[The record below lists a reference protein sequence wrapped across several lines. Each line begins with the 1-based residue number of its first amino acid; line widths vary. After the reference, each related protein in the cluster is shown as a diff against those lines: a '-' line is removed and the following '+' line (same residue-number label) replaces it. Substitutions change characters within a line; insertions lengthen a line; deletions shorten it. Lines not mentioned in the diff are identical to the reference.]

1 MKRIHWLII
10 LSLMFLGSCQTTE
23 SKTNLS
29 TESQN
34 EVEKK
39 ELLTMDT
46 GLSKTDEAS
55 LTVVMV
61 PDWCTQMP
69 TSDLSIYACGIGNSS
84 NLNMSNSRALLDGKA
99 KIAGQI
105 NLQVT
110 SRMTDFLEDLGG
122 DNNDQ
127 VRQASERIIKS
138 VSKETEIAG
147 YKEIK
152 SEFQNIGDKFQTY
165 VLLVYPIGEA
175 NQRLY
180 NKIKEDDILSNQEA
194 VDAALEELEA
204 EINKKSSEN

>member
-1 MKRIHWLII
+1 MKNFHWLII
-10 LSLMFLGSCQTTE
+10 VSLVFLVYCQTTE

-84 NLNMSNSRALLDGKA
+84 NLNMSNSKALLDGKSKLASQIRNEISA
-99 KIAGQI
+99 KM
-105 NLQVT
+105 T
-110 SRMTDFLEDLGG
+110 SFLEDLSNG
-122 DNNDQ
+122 DDEQIQARSQIVINSVTGAVQ
-127 VRQASERIIKS
+127 V
-138 VSKETEIAG
+138 AG
-147 YKEIK
+147 FKEIK
-152 SEFQNIGDKFQTY
+152 SEFQNIGSKFQTY
-165 VLLVYPIGEA
+165 VLLEYPVGEA
-175 NQRLY
+175 NRILY
-180 NKIKEDDILSNQEA
+180 NQIKKDNLLSAQEA
-194 VDAALEELEA
+194 ADSALKELEA
-204 EINKKSSEN
+204 EINKKKSEN

>member
-10 LSLMFLGSCQTTE
+10 LPLMFLGSCQTTE

-29 TESQN
+29 TESKN

-69 TSDLSIYACGIGNSS
+69 ASDLSIYACGIGNSS